1 MSEKIIRHLIKHL
14 SEGSKLL
21 IVDYNA
27 EYMTADE
34 LRYLSTICSDVC
46 YATNATFTVDK
57 FTQIL
62 KDRKN
67 LEVVRAVAVDR
78 IDFTVVLVPAVTQKI
93 ANFLLP
99 MKSVRCVLSLTP
111 IPSNGI
117 AFPKRLRVV
126 NEYKLM
132 TSVYDA
138 FSKNDDIVDN
148 TNKKFSFF
156 IVNYNTT
163 DYIHL
168 LVSSIH
174 KFVKSFKYD
183 IWIFD
188 NSDKEKLVLDKSWKD
203 VHIIDNTKG
212 QLINYDKEVY
222 KYCNKE
228 KSEVFVGFISV
239 KHALAVQYGL
249 NCPDISDDF
258 ILCDS
263 DVVLKKD
270 IDFINDKFACIGKI
284 RYDGRNIPRLLPFL
298 CYINK
303 RTYRKYGLTYFDPT
317 RFHGCILPDGSSR
330 TGYDTGGCLFEDI
343 VCKGLEYR
351 TVDIFE
357 YCVHFGSGSRN
368 DGFMQK
374 TNFNFKTMEEV
385 MNKRDFFVN
394 AIEYKLNTDSEL
406 IKYEKIESQYA
417 VKASRR
423 KKYVI
428 YTCITGGYDSLIQQD
443 YYDHDNFDYVCFTDS
458 PGITEDENWKIVKI
472 DGLSTMLRIDNT
484 RMARFVKTHP
494 HLFLKGYERSIWI
507 DGNVR
512 ILSKDLVN
520 DFVKIMNDDNYLL
533 TSEHPHITNVY
544 TEIEKCAALQKDDEK
559 SLNKIKSL
567 LYAENYYDDNEHV
580 QTNIILRN
588 HNDEKCKDLME
599 RWWKMI
605 KNYSK
610 RDQTSFNYV
619 FWKYEGKFMSIP
631 YEYVSHNLFSTTYK
645 HNA

>member
-1 MSEKIIRHLIKHL
+1 MTLPLTINHYFVENDADRLLVVSFKARTQEVSDDYEPKTGEEIRVK
-14 SEGSKLL
+14 
-21 IVDYNA
+21 
-27 EYMTADE
+27 
-34 LRYLSTICSDVC
+34 
-46 YATNATFTVDK
+46 
-57 FTQIL
+57 
-62 KDRKN
+62 
-67 LEVVRAVAVDR
+67 
-78 IDFTVVLVPAVTQKI
+78 
-93 ANFLLP
+93 ANG
-99 MKSVRCVLSLTP
+99 K
-111 IPSNGI
+111 
-117 AFPKRLRVV
+117 K
-126 NEYKLM
+126 
-132 TSVYDA
+132 
-138 FSKNDDIVDN
+138 DDIVDN
-148 TNKKFSFF
+148 TDKKISFF

-263 DVVLKKD
+263 DIVLKKD
-270 IDFINDKFACIGKI
+270 IDFINDKFACIGRI

-374 TNFNFKTMEEV
+374 TNFNFKTI
-385 MNKRDFFVN
+385 VN
-394 AIEYKLNTDSEL
+394 LLNMKKLSHSML
-406 IKYEKIESQYA
+406 
-417 VKASRR
+417 SRR
-423 KKYVI
+423 
-428 YTCITGGYDSLIQQD
+428 Q
-443 YYDHDNFDYVCFTDS
+443 
-458 PGITEDENWKIVKI
+458 E
-472 DGLSTMLRIDNT
+472 
-484 RMARFVKTHP
+484 
-494 HLFLKGYERSIWI
+494 ER
-507 DGNVR
+507 N
-512 ILSKDLVN
+512 
-520 DFVKIMNDDNYLL
+520 
-533 TSEHPHITNVY
+533 
-544 TEIEKCAALQKDDEK
+544 
-559 SLNKIKSL
+559 
-567 LYAENYYDDNEHV
+567 
-580 QTNIILRN
+580 
-588 HNDEKCKDLME
+588 
-599 RWWKMI
+599 
-605 KNYSK
+605 
-610 RDQTSFNYV
+610 TSF
-619 FWKYEGKFMSIP
+619 I
-631 YEYVSHNLFSTTYK
+631 H
-645 HNA
+645 A